1 MVRLD
6 AYLFLGSRTPLEP
19 SKVNPGSGS
28 ELNSAL
34 NMRGVSI
41 NVGLNVEL
49 ILTFKIG
56 VENTLLINLNKKL
69 KR

>member
-1 MVRLD
+1 
-6 AYLFLGSRTPLEP
+6 
-19 SKVNPGSGS
+19 
-28 ELNSAL
+28 
-34 NMRGVSI
+34 MRGVSI